1 MDGNLG
7 AILLWGV
14 AGLAA
19 LLLLIWV
26 VAGVVHARRKPSEP
40 PAPTPPPGAPPRP
53 HRVIT
58 ESGTLAPAGSLL
70 RPDAE
75 PQRYSWDE
83 PRSHRRFSRW
93 PVAFATVAVL
103 AAVAGGMT
111 WLQRDRDAAA
121 DRQSAEGCP
130 DTILRVAAAPE
141 IAPVIEAAARK
152 LAPEGATCGP
162 VYVGA
167 EEPSTVGSGVQKPDV
182 WIPSSSA
189 WLDLAAAG
197 GTTYDT
203 KGGPLAR
210 SPIVIAAPAK
220 TAARFAKKDKTSW
233 AALIDSVSKQRV
245 KDVAMPDP
253 QHNTV
258 GMLSVYA
265 VQAAMNKTTPDDGI
279 AQLRALTL
287 RSRLTDANADPSVL
301 LRDHATEVFPTTEQQ
316 LAKDTDLTTLYPQDA
331 MIEADYPYA
340 ISRTTKQRDLAN
352 KLRAAI
358 TTKSLTA
365 AGFRAEADPRALKL
379 PDDPSRL
386 TRTAQ
391 QWSQYRTFPF
401 QVLLLVDGSGSMNQ
415 KVTDKGGRVTTKAT
429 LLRESGANANTLF
442 GDDTSI
448 GMWYFSSP
456 TPESTPHVEAV
467 PLGPLTDDINGK
479 SRREVMGA
487 AMAAYKAVDDAGT
500 PLYRTVLDGVDSMR
514 SKAKEG
520 TMNIV
525 IVLTDGQDEESDF
538 TMTQQAFL
546 DQLQKDADPRKPVPV
561 IAVGLG
567 QDADM
572 NALNAMAKATGGQ
585 AISATN
591 PADVASAIA
600 QAFLA
605 AHAPR

>member
-1 MDGNLG
+1 MDGTLG
-7 AILLWGV
+7 TGTLLLWGV

-26 VAGVVHARRKPSEP
+26 VAGVVHARRKPSAP
-40 PAPTPPPGAPPRP
+40 PAPAPPTGAPPRTN
-53 HRVIT
+53 RVIT

-75 PQRYSWDE
+75 PQRYSWEE

-121 DRQSAEGCP
+121 ERQSAEGCP

-152 LAPEGATCGP
+152 LAPEGASCGP

-167 EEPSTVGSGVQKPDV
+167 EEPSTVDDSVQKPDV

-189 WLDLAAAG
+189 WLALAAAE

-210 SPIVIAAPAK
+210 SPIVLAAPPK
-220 TAARFAKKDKTSW
+220 TAARFAKRDKTSW

-258 GMLSVYA
+258 GLLSVYA

-287 RSRLTDANADPSVL
+287 RSRLTNANADPAVL
-301 LRDHATEVFPTTEQQ
+301 LRDNPTEVFPTTEQQ
-316 LAKDTDLTTLYPQDA
+316 LTAYGREKPATELTTLYPQDA
-331 MIEADYPYA
+331 VIEADYPYA
-340 ISRTTKQRDLAN
+340 IARTTKHRDLAN

-358 TTKSLTA
+358 TTQSLTA
-365 AGFRAEADPRALKL
+365 AGFQAEADPRALKL
-379 PDDPSRL
+379 PTDPSRL
-386 TRTAQ
+386 TSTAQ

-448 GMWYFSSP
+448 GMWYFS
-456 TPESTPHVEAV
+456 
-467 PLGPLTDDINGK
+467 
-479 SRREVMGA
+479 
-487 AMAAYKAVDDAGT
+487 
-500 PLYRTVLDGVDSMR
+500 
-514 SKAKEG
+514 
-520 TMNIV
+520 
-525 IVLTDGQDEESDF
+525 
-538 TMTQQAFL
+538 
-546 DQLQKDADPRKPVPV
+546 
-561 IAVGLG
+561 
-567 QDADM
+567 
-572 NALNAMAKATGGQ
+572 
-585 AISATN
+585 
-591 PADVASAIA
+591 
-600 QAFLA
+600 
-605 AHAPR
+605 